1 MTMSTINLII
11 IISKGDL
18 TKVYFREEM
27 EIKKRLKFKEIHKSK
42 RKQIL
47 FKVKWIH
54 TLQSLNPEPFSSK
67 HVIGI
72 WGFEW

>member
-47 FKVKWIH
+47 LKYGSIH
-54 TLQSLNPEPFSSK
+54 IL
-67 HVIGI
+67 
-72 WGFEW
+72 